1 MAIDSAQ
8 NLTPRSM
15 ILRRVNLKKLEY
27 LDENETKFKNLS
39 THYLVAK
46 ADSNYEKKTVRKSRL
61 TVPLKR
67 ILESHLTP
75 RSIILR

>member
-27 LDENETKFKNLS
+27 LDEKETKFKNLS

-46 ADSNYEKKTVRKSRL
+46 ADSNYEKKQFENL
-61 TVPLKR
+61 A
-67 ILESHLTP
+67 
-75 RSIILR
+75 